1 MADEANSNQQRIL
14 DAAKRLFLTKGYNG
28 SNLRDIAKAAKV
40 SMGGIYHHF
49 ASKEEIY
56 QSLLSGSAGS
66 PGSDVAGD
74 MLNVLRLLRNPE
86 FPDNL
91 AEVGDAIADTIR
103 KHRETFKLF
112 YIDVLEFEGRNVK
125 PLIQR
130 FRDGFR
136 DLGDLLLAHK
146 KDELADLH
154 PALVIRV
161 LLDVFIQTRLEE
173 AMLGMSMA
181 ESLGL
186 SDEEITRQIARLLL
200 EGLIKRK

>member
-1 MADEANSNQQRIL
+1 MADEPSSNQQRIL

-28 SNLRDIAKAAKV
+28 SNLRDIAREAKV

-49 ASKEEIY
+49 ASKQEIY
-56 QSLLSGSAGS
+56 QSLLT
-66 PGSDVAGD
+66 GSDVTAD

-91 AEVGDAIADTIR
+91 ADVGDAIALTIR
-103 KHRETFKLF
+103 KHKDTFKLF
-112 YIDVLEFEGRNVK
+112 YIDVLEFEGRNVN

-146 KDELADLH
+146 KDQLVDLH
-154 PALVIRV
+154 PALIIRV

-173 AMLGMSMA
+173 AVLGMSMA

-200 EGLIKRK
+200 EGLIKRT